1 MNISRNADFHPPLI
15 ERVRKD
21 WRHVQL
27 EKIAPKEPWLRV
39 IGHGFGLAV
48 VLAFV
53 ILVVMR

>member
-27 EKIAPKEPWLRV
+27 EQSAPQESWLRV
-39 IGHGFGLAV
+39 IGNTAGL
-48 VLAFV
+48 
-53 ILVVMR
+53 ILFMIAIWGVCR